1 MTSSVEGGQTPY
13 VPYSKEAGHETTTTA
28 SLNSV
33 EAAKAEAAQANEKDV
48 AVDTDVKDEKDATVV
63 DADIKDED
71 SVADDD
77 AADYLPMGPKLYLI
91 VFSLMM
97 AVFCVALDNT
107 IIAVAI
113 PRITDQFHNLNDV
126 GWYGSAYLLTTCSFQ
141 LLFGKFYSM
150 FNVKWVLLTGLA
162 IFEIGSLVCALAPTS
177 MALIIGRA
185 VAGVGSAGIF
195 TGALVVLAHT
205 VRVERRPAFFG
216 LIGAMYG
223 IASVAGPLMG
233 GAFTEKLT
241 WRWCFYINLPIGAV
255 TTVGLVFFLKLKK
268 KAKRKEQPFW
278 VTFKHLDPLGT
289 AIFVPAIICLLLALQ
304 WGGVNYPW
312 SNGRII
318 ALFVLFGIT
327 LIVFIWLQIWLKDD
341 ATVPARIAS
350 QRTIASS
357 VLFGLCIGGSF
368 FIYVYFIPIWF
379 QAILGTSAIGAGVD
393 SLPLI
398 LAQVFAIIVS
408 GGLVTY
414 FGYFAPFFIA
424 SSVVMSVGAGLLTLL
439 KVDSSKG
446 AWVGF
451 QFIYGLGVGLG
462 FQQGGVAAQA
472 VLKFSDV
479 PIGTA
484 VVLFVQILGGAVFV
498 GVAQNLFTN
507 NLVKNLTALNIPNFD
522 PQSIVHAG
530 ATNLRHMVDP
540 ARLPE
545 VLVAYNSAIMKTFQ
559 LGLILSCL
567 SILGAVGVEWRSMKA
582 KPAATPEEKA
592 EKAEAV
598 ETGVVA

>member
-1 MTSSVEGGQTPY
+1 MTSQVEGQSVY
-13 VPYSKEAGHETTTTA
+13 VPPYAKEAGHETATTT
-28 SLNSV
+28 SLTSV
-33 EAAKAEAAQANEKDV
+33 EAAKAELANANEKDI
-48 AVDTDVKDEKDATVV
+48 AMETDEKDAAALDV
-63 DADIKDED
+63 DGQSEEL
-71 SVADDD
+71 ADDD

-150 FNVKWVLLTGLA
+150 FNVKWVLLTGLG

-255 TTVGLVFFLKLKK
+255 TTVGLLAFLKLKPK
-268 KAKRKEQPFW
+268 PKRKEQSFW
-278 VTFKHLDPLGT
+278 ITFKHLDPLGT

-304 WGGVNYPW
+304 WGGVIYDWN
-312 SNGRII
+312 NGRII
-318 ALFVLFGIT
+318 ALFILFGLTI
-327 LIVFIWLQIWLKDD
+327 IVFIGLQIYLKDD

-350 QRTIASS
+350 QRTIAFS

-424 SSVVMSVGAGLLTLL
+424 SSVVMSIGAGLLTLL

-507 NLVKNLTALNIPNFD
+507 NLVKNLTALHIPNFD
-522 PQSIVHAG
+522 PNEIVHAG
-530 ATNLRHMVDP
+530 ATNLRHMVAP
-540 ARLPE
+540 ERLPE
-545 VLVAYNSAIMKTFQ
+545 VLVAYNAAIMKTFQ

-567 SILGAVGVEWRSMKA
+567 SILGAVGVEWKSMRA
-582 KPAATPEEKA
+582 KPAGSPVEKA
-592 EKAEAV
+592 EKAESVKAAEV
-598 ETGVVA
+598 DTVV

>member
-1 MTSSVEGGQTPY
+1 MTSQVEGQSVY
-13 VPYSKEAGHETTTTA
+13 VPPYAKGSGHETATTT
-28 SLNSV
+28 SLTSV
-33 EAAKAEAAQANEKDV
+33 EAAKAELANANEKDI
-48 AVDTDVKDEKDATVV
+48 AMGTDEKDAAALHL
-63 DADIKDED
+63 DDKSEE
-71 SVADDD
+71 VADDD
-77 AADYLPMGPKLYLI
+77 EGDYLPMGPKLYLI
-91 VFSLMM
+91 FFSLMM

-205 VRVERRPAFFG
+205 VRVERRPAFFS

-255 TTVGLVFFLKLKK
+255 TTVGLLAFLKLKK
-268 KAKRKEQPFW
+268 KAKRKEKSFW
-278 VTFKHLDPLGT
+278 ITFKHLDPLGT

-304 WGGVNYPW
+304 WGGVIYEW
-312 SNGRII
+312 GNGRII
-318 ALFVLFGIT
+318 ALFVLFGLTI
-327 LIVFIWLQIWLKDD
+327 IVFIALQIYLKDD

-398 LAQVFAIIVS
+398 LAQVFAIILS

-424 SSVVMSVGAGLLTLL
+424 SSVVMSIGAGLLTLL

-484 VVLFVQILGGAVFV
+484 VVLFVQVLGGAVFV
-498 GVAQNLFTN
+498 GVAQNLFTT
-507 NLVKNLTALNIPNFD
+507 NLVKNLTALHIPNFD
-522 PQSIVHAG
+522 PSDVVHAG
-530 ATNLRHMVDP
+530 ATNLRHMVP
-540 ARLPE
+540 PERLPE
-545 VLVAYNSAIMKTFQ
+545 VLVAYNAAIMKTFQ

-567 SILGAVGVEWRSMKA
+567 SILGAVGVEWKSLRA
-582 KPAATPEEKA
+582 KPAAAPVEAA
-592 EKAEAV
+592 EKAELVKAPEV
-598 ETGVVA
+598 DTVV

>member
-1 MTSSVEGGQTPY
+1 MTSQVEGQSVY
-13 VPYSKEAGHETTTTA
+13 VPPYGKESGHETATTT
-28 SLNSV
+28 SLTSV
-33 EAAKAEAAQANEKDV
+33 EAAKAELANANEKDI
-48 AVDTDVKDEKDATVV
+48 AMETDEKDAAALDV
-63 DADIKDED
+63 DDNKSEEL
-71 SVADDD
+71 ADDG

-126 GWYGSAYLLTTCSFQ
+126 GCSSSASSTPCSMSNGSSSPA
-141 LLFGKFYSM
+141 
-150 FNVKWVLLTGLA
+150 LA
-162 IFEIGSLVCALAPTS
+162 VVGIGALVCALAPTS
-177 MALIIGRA
+177 MAVVIGRA
-185 VAGVGSAGIF
+185 VAGVGSAG
-195 TGALVVLAHT
+195 
-205 VRVERRPAFFG
+205 RPAFFG

-255 TTVGLVFFLKLKK
+255 TTVGLLAFLKLKPK
-268 KAKRKEQPFW
+268 PKRKEQSFW
-278 VTFKHLDPLGT
+278 ITFKHLDPLGT

-304 WGGVNYPW
+304 WGGVIYEW
-312 SNGRII
+312 GNGRII
-318 ALFVLFGIT
+318 ALFVLFGLTIM
-327 LIVFIWLQIWLKDD
+327 VFIGLQIYLKDD

-379 QAILGTSAIGAGVD
+379 QAILGTSAVDAGID

-424 SSVVMSVGAGLLTLL
+424 SSVVMSIGAGLLTLL

-484 VVLFVQILGGAVFV
+484 VVLFVQILGGAVV
-498 GVAQNLFTN
+498 SGVAQNLFTT
-507 NLVKNLTALNIPNFD
+507 NLVKNLTALHIPNFD
-522 PQSIVHAG
+522 PNDIVHAG
-530 ATNLRHMVDP
+530 ATNLRHMVAP
-540 ARLPE
+540 ERLPE
-545 VLVAYNSAIMKTFQ
+545 VLVAYNAAIMKTFQ

-567 SILGAVGVEWRSMKA
+567 SILGAVGVEWKSMKA
-582 KPAATPEEKA
+582 KPAASPVEKA
-592 EKAEAV
+592 EKADSVKAAEV
-598 ETGVVA
+598 DTVV